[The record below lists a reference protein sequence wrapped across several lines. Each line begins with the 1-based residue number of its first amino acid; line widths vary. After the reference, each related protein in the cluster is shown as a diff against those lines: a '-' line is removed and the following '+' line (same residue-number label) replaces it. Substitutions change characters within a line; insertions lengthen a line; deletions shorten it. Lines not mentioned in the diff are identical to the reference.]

1 MGCGELSC
9 SCRPRTRVLASEA
22 KTESTTHAGL
32 CEPRLAVTCLAM
44 PVRHVV
50 CEFHL
55 RVCEKMFWRKDRSCL
70 GTSEGRALILVPTHR
85 NRDCPEVAISGKR
98 RTIPI

>member
-1 MGCGELSC
+1 MC
-9 SCRPRTRVLASEA
+9 SSDP
-22 KTESTTHAGL
+22 
-32 CEPRLAVTCLAM
+32 
-44 PVRHVV
+44 VV

-85 NRDCPEVAISGKR
+85 NRDRPEVAISGKR
-98 RTIPI
+98 RTSPIWDDSWAYLGNLRVVVHNPLPAPSEACLWPGVKSRLARVD